1 MAAMSTTEQTR
12 GGRVA
17 PSKAE
22 IDEARALAR
31 EVGLEYVDLD
41 RYPLNAAAASLL
53 PEQLSRRHH
62 ALAVGWKYGTPV
74 VAVGAPDNVLA
85 MDDIRTVVGRDIHA
99 VVACA
104 SQIDAYIE
112 RMYNQGSGP
121 VNGRSA
127 APAAPAPAA
136 KAPAEAPKPA
146 PEAPKPVAEAPKP
159 VAEAP
164 KPVAEAPTPV
174 AEAPKA
180 PAPAAP
186 APASTAK
193 EPATETRPA
202 PPAPP
207 AAAPAAP
214 SASVTPAPPKA
225 PAPAPAPVAGK
236 DATHAPIAAPQPPAP
251 PVASAS
257 TASPPPAPA
266 ASPPPAP
273 AAAAPPAPA
282 PPTAPRSVPAPAP
295 APPPKAA
302 APPPPAP
309 GSSGARG
316 RRSEP
321 APSAKDEPPD
331 FLPVEDDDRG
341 EAAESGGGDG
351 EGPEPALAKVLV
363 ESGQV
368 TPEEMQAALREAS
381 ATGRKLGEILSEL
394 GLVTEEDLIRAMAEE
409 IGLEFIDLNDF
420 AIDLK
425 AIQSIPEVMA
435 KRHQIL
441 AIGYRNGVPII
452 AMANPSN
459 VFAMDDLRT
468 VLGREIVT
476 VVSSPR
482 QITDY
487 ISRMYRHDKEASD
500 AATRAAASQTRADT
514 ATEKVEL
521 TDLHAVNDDAP
532 IVKYVNLILRQALQ
546 ERASDVHIEP
556 TAEDLRVRFRID
568 GVLHEVTR
576 SPKAIQGGVTTRLK
590 VMANLDIAEH
600 RVPQDGR
607 ISLNAGS
614 REVDLRVATLPT
626 VHGEKVVMR
635 ILDKSNAMLDLSDL
649 GFLPDVQTRYKESY
663 RKPYGTILVTGPTG
677 SGKST
682 TLYATL
688 NVLNTPERNLIT
700 VEDPVEYQLPGV
712 NQVQVNNK
720 AGLTFAGALRSILRS
735 DPDIILVGEIRDRE
749 TAVIGIEAALTG
761 HLVLSSLHTNDA
773 AGTPMRLVE
782 MGVEPFLV
790 ASALD
795 CVVAQRLARQLC
807 ENCNEPHDPTAA
819 ELKLFGWEDA
829 DTPPLGKPRFRKA
842 IGCQAC
848 SRTGY
853 KGRIALHELL
863 VVTEEIERSVIHG
876 TSVDDIQR
884 VAVEQGMVPLRHDG
898 LRKAALGL
906 TSLEEVMRV
915 VA

>member
-1 MAAMSTTEQTR
+1 MSTTETR
-12 GGRVA
+12 GGRIA

-41 RYPLNAAAASLL
+41 RYPLNAAASSLL
-53 PEQLSRRHH
+53 PEQLARRDH

-74 VAVGAPDNVLA
+74 IAVAAPDNVLA

-99 VVACA
+99 VVACG

-112 RMYNQGSGP
+112 RMYNQGA
-121 VNGRSA
+121 SA
-127 APAAPAPAA
+127 PQARAAATEAPTEAA
-136 KAPAEAPKPA
+136 KAPSSPADEAAPPASVPIEAAKAAAPPTAPPKAEPA
-146 PEAPKPVAEAPKP
+146 PPPPPPPAPSAA
-159 VAEAP
+159 
-164 KPVAEAPTPV
+164 
-174 AEAPKA
+174 KA
-180 PAPAAP
+180 STPAPAE
-186 APASTAK
+186 AK
-193 EPATETRPA
+193 PH
-202 PPAPP
+202 
-207 AAAPAAP
+207 APAAP
-214 SASVTPAPPKA
+214 SQAAAPPTATSAAAPAPSPVPTAAPAPPAKSA
-225 PAPAPAPVAGK
+225 
-236 DATHAPIAAPQPPAP
+236 ATPQTPPSPQPPAP
-251 PVASAS
+251 AG
-257 TASPPPAPA
+257 T
-266 ASPPPAP
+266 
-273 AAAAPPAPA
+273 
-282 PPTAPRSVPAPAP
+282 
-295 APPPKAA
+295 K
-302 APPPPAP
+302 
-309 GSSGARG
+309 G

-321 APSAKDEPPD
+321 EAAKDRPPE
-331 FLPVEDDDRG
+331 FLPEDSDED
-341 EAAESGGGDG
+341 ELEVTEPESARSSSDGGTQDQT
-351 EGPEPALAKVLV
+351 LAKLLV

-409 IGLEFIDLNDF
+409 IGLEFVDLNDF
-420 AIDLK
+420 SMDLK
-425 AIQSIPEVMA
+425 AIQSIPEAMA

-468 VLGREIVT
+468 VLGRDIVT

-500 AATRAAASQTRADT
+500 AATRAAIGQRQADT
-514 ATEKVEL
+514 ATERVEL
-521 TDLHAVNDDAP
+521 TDLHAVTDDAP

-546 ERASDVHIEP
+546 ERASDIHIEP

-568 GVLHEVTR
+568 GVLHDITR

-590 VMANLDIAEH
+590 VMAELDIAEH

-635 ILDKSNAMLDLSDL
+635 ILDKSNAMLDLGDL
-649 GFLPDVQTRYKESY
+649 GFLPEVQERYKESY

-712 NQVQVNNK
+712 NQLQVNNK
-720 AGLTFAGALRSILRS
+720 AGLTFARALRSILRS
-735 DPDIILVGEIRDRE
+735 DPDIILVGEIRDKE
-749 TAVIGIEAALTG
+749 TATIGIEAALTG

-773 AGTPMRLVE
+773 AGTPQRLVE

-790 ASALD
+790 GSALD

-807 ENCNEPHDPTAA
+807 DNCNEPHEPTAD
-819 ELKLFGWEDA
+819 ELKLFGWDDA
-829 DTPPLGKPRFRKA
+829 DSPPQGKPRFRRA
-842 IGCQAC
+842 VGCQAC

-853 KGRIALHELL
+853 RGRIALHELL
-863 VVTEEIERSVIHG
+863 VVTEEIERCVMHA
-876 TSVDDIQR
+876 TSVDDLQR
-884 VAVEQGMVPLRHDG
+884 VAIDQGMIPLRHDG

-906 TSLEEVMRV
+906 TSLEEVIRV

>member
-1 MAAMSTTEQTR
+1 MSTTETR
-12 GGRVA
+12 GGRIA

-41 RYPLNAAAASLL
+41 RYPLNAAASSLL
-53 PEQLSRRHH
+53 PEQLARRDH

-74 VAVGAPDNVLA
+74 IAVAAPDNVLA

-99 VVACA
+99 VVACG

-112 RMYNQGSGP
+112 RMYNQGA
-121 VNGRSA
+121 SA
-127 APAAPAPAA
+127 PKARAAATEAPTEAA
-136 KAPAEAPKPA
+136 KAPSSPADEAAPPASVPIEAAKAAAPPTAPPKADPA
-146 PEAPKPVAEAPKP
+146 PPPPPPPAPSAA
-159 VAEAP
+159 
-164 KPVAEAPTPV
+164 
-174 AEAPKA
+174 KA
-180 PAPAAP
+180 STPAPAEA
-186 APASTAK
+186 
-193 EPATETRPA
+193 EPH
-202 PPAPP
+202 
-207 AAAPAAP
+207 APAAP
-214 SASVTPAPPKA
+214 SQAAAPPTATSAAAPAPSPVPTAAPAPPAKSA
-225 PAPAPAPVAGK
+225 
-236 DATHAPIAAPQPPAP
+236 ATPQTPPSPQPPAP
-251 PVASAS
+251 AG
-257 TASPPPAPA
+257 T
-266 ASPPPAP
+266 
-273 AAAAPPAPA
+273 
-282 PPTAPRSVPAPAP
+282 
-295 APPPKAA
+295 K
-302 APPPPAP
+302 
-309 GSSGARG
+309 G

-321 APSAKDEPPD
+321 EAAKDRPPE
-331 FLPVEDDDRG
+331 FLPEDSDED
-341 EAAESGGGDG
+341 ELEVTEPESARSSSDGGTQDQT
-351 EGPEPALAKVLV
+351 LAKLLV

-409 IGLEFIDLNDF
+409 IGLEFVDLNDF
-420 AIDLK
+420 SMDLK
-425 AIQSIPEVMA
+425 AIQSIPEAMA

-468 VLGREIVT
+468 VLGRDIVT

-500 AATRAAASQTRADT
+500 AATRAAIGQRQADT
-514 ATEKVEL
+514 ATERVEL
-521 TDLHAVNDDAP
+521 TDLHAVTDDAP

-546 ERASDVHIEP
+546 ERASDIHIEP

-568 GVLHEVTR
+568 GVLHDITR

-590 VMANLDIAEH
+590 VMAELDIAEH

-635 ILDKSNAMLDLSDL
+635 ILDKSNAMLDLGDL
-649 GFLPDVQTRYKESY
+649 GFLPEVQERYKESY

-712 NQVQVNNK
+712 NQLQVNNK
-720 AGLTFAGALRSILRS
+720 AGLTFARALRSILRS
-735 DPDIILVGEIRDRE
+735 DPDIILVGEIRDKE
-749 TAVIGIEAALTG
+749 TATIGIEAALTG

-773 AGTPMRLVE
+773 AGTPQRLVE

-790 ASALD
+790 GSALD

-807 ENCNEPHDPTAA
+807 DNCNEPHEPTAD
-819 ELKLFGWEDA
+819 ELKLFGWDDA
-829 DTPPLGKPRFRKA
+829 DSPPQGKPRFRRA
-842 IGCQAC
+842 VGCQAC

-853 KGRIALHELL
+853 RGRIALHELL
-863 VVTEEIERSVIHG
+863 VVTEEIERCVMHA
-876 TSVDDIQR
+876 TSVDDLQR
-884 VAVEQGMVPLRHDG
+884 VAIDQGMIPLRHDG

-906 TSLEEVMRV
+906 TSLEEVIRV

>member
-1 MAAMSTTEQTR
+1 MSTTETR
-12 GGRVA
+12 GGRIA

-41 RYPLNAAAASLL
+41 RYPLNAAASSLL
-53 PEQLSRRHH
+53 PEQLARRDH

-74 VAVGAPDNVLA
+74 IAVAAPDNVLA

-99 VVACA
+99 VVACG

-112 RMYNQGSGP
+112 RMYNQGA
-121 VNGRSA
+121 SA
-127 APAAPAPAA
+127 PKARAAATEAPTEAA
-136 KAPAEAPKPA
+136 KAPSSPADEAAPPASVPIEAAKAAAPPTAPPKAEPA
-146 PEAPKPVAEAPKP
+146 PPPPPPPAPSAA
-159 VAEAP
+159 
-164 KPVAEAPTPV
+164 
-174 AEAPKA
+174 KA
-180 PAPAAP
+180 STPAPAE
-186 APASTAK
+186 AK
-193 EPATETRPA
+193 PH
-202 PPAPP
+202 
-207 AAAPAAP
+207 APAAP
-214 SASVTPAPPKA
+214 SQAAAPPTATSAAAPAPSPVPTAAPAPPAKSA
-225 PAPAPAPVAGK
+225 
-236 DATHAPIAAPQPPAP
+236 ATPQTPPSPQPPAP
-251 PVASAS
+251 AG
-257 TASPPPAPA
+257 T
-266 ASPPPAP
+266 
-273 AAAAPPAPA
+273 
-282 PPTAPRSVPAPAP
+282 
-295 APPPKAA
+295 K
-302 APPPPAP
+302 
-309 GSSGARG
+309 G

-321 APSAKDEPPD
+321 EAAKDRPPE
-331 FLPVEDDDRG
+331 FLPEDSDED
-341 EAAESGGGDG
+341 ELEVTEPESARSSSDGGTQDQT
-351 EGPEPALAKVLV
+351 LAKLLV

-409 IGLEFIDLNDF
+409 IGLEFVDLNDF
-420 AIDLK
+420 SMDLK
-425 AIQSIPEVMA
+425 AIQSIPEAMA

-452 AMANPSN
+452 ATANPSN

-468 VLGREIVT
+468 VLGRDIVT

-500 AATRAAASQTRADT
+500 AATRAAIGQRQADT
-514 ATEKVEL
+514 ATERVEL
-521 TDLHAVNDDAP
+521 TDLHAVTDDAP

-546 ERASDVHIEP
+546 ERASDIHIEP

-568 GVLHEVTR
+568 GVLHDITR

-590 VMANLDIAEH
+590 VMAELDIAEH

-635 ILDKSNAMLDLSDL
+635 ILDKSNAMLDLGDL
-649 GFLPDVQTRYKESY
+649 GFLPEVQERYKESY

-712 NQVQVNNK
+712 NQLQVNNK
-720 AGLTFAGALRSILRS
+720 AGLTFARALRSILRS
-735 DPDIILVGEIRDRE
+735 DPDIILVGEIRDKE
-749 TAVIGIEAALTG
+749 TATIGIEAALTG

-773 AGTPMRLVE
+773 AGTPQRLVE

-790 ASALD
+790 GSALD

-807 ENCNEPHDPTAA
+807 DNCNEPHEPTAD
-819 ELKLFGWEDA
+819 ELKLFGWDDA
-829 DTPPLGKPRFRKA
+829 DSPPQGKPRFRRA
-842 IGCQAC
+842 VGCQAC

-853 KGRIALHELL
+853 RGRIALHELL
-863 VVTEEIERSVIHG
+863 VVTEEIERCVMHA
-876 TSVDDIQR
+876 TSVDDLQR
-884 VAVEQGMVPLRHDG
+884 VAIDQGMIPLRHDG

-906 TSLEEVMRV
+906 TSLEEVIRV

>member
-1 MAAMSTTEQTR
+1 MSTTETR
-12 GGRVA
+12 GGRIA

-41 RYPLNAAAASLL
+41 RYPLNAAASSLL
-53 PEQLSRRHH
+53 PEQLARRDH

-74 VAVGAPDNVLA
+74 IAVAAPDNVLA

-99 VVACA
+99 VVACG

-112 RMYNQGSGP
+112 RMYNQGA
-121 VNGRSA
+121 SA
-127 APAAPAPAA
+127 PKARAAATEAPTEAA
-136 KAPAEAPKPA
+136 KAPSSPADEAAPPASVPIEAAKAAAPPTAPPKAEPA
-146 PEAPKPVAEAPKP
+146 PPPPPPPAPSAA
-159 VAEAP
+159 
-164 KPVAEAPTPV
+164 
-174 AEAPKA
+174 KA
-180 PAPAAP
+180 STPAPAE
-186 APASTAK
+186 AK
-193 EPATETRPA
+193 PH
-202 PPAPP
+202 
-207 AAAPAAP
+207 APAAP
-214 SASVTPAPPKA
+214 SQAAAPPTATSAAAPAPSPVPTAAPAPPAKSA
-225 PAPAPAPVAGK
+225 
-236 DATHAPIAAPQPPAP
+236 ATPQTPPSPQPPAP
-251 PVASAS
+251 AG
-257 TASPPPAPA
+257 T
-266 ASPPPAP
+266 
-273 AAAAPPAPA
+273 
-282 PPTAPRSVPAPAP
+282 
-295 APPPKAA
+295 K
-302 APPPPAP
+302 
-309 GSSGARG
+309 G

-321 APSAKDEPPD
+321 EAAKDRPPE
-331 FLPVEDDDRG
+331 FLPEDSDED
-341 EAAESGGGDG
+341 ELEVTEPESARSSSDGGTQDQT
-351 EGPEPALAKVLV
+351 LAKLLV

-409 IGLEFIDLNDF
+409 IGLEFVDLNDF
-420 AIDLK
+420 SMDLK
-425 AIQSIPEVMA
+425 AIQSIPEAMA

-468 VLGREIVT
+468 VLGRDIVT

-500 AATRAAASQTRADT
+500 AATRAAIGQRQADT
-514 ATEKVEL
+514 ATERVEL
-521 TDLHAVNDDAP
+521 TDLHAVTDDAP

-546 ERASDVHIEP
+546 ERASDIHIEP

-568 GVLHEVTR
+568 GVLHDITR

-590 VMANLDIAEH
+590 VMAELDIAEH

-635 ILDKSNAMLDLSDL
+635 ILDKSNAMLDLGDL
-649 GFLPDVQTRYKESY
+649 GFLPEVQERYKESY

-712 NQVQVNNK
+712 NQLQVNNK
-720 AGLTFAGALRSILRS
+720 AGLTFARALRSILRS
-735 DPDIILVGEIRDRE
+735 DPDIILVGEIRDKE
-749 TAVIGIEAALTG
+749 TATIGIEAALTG

-773 AGTPMRLVE
+773 AGTPQRLVE

-790 ASALD
+790 GSALD

-807 ENCNEPHDPTAA
+807 DNCNEPHEPTAD
-819 ELKLFGWEDA
+819 ELKLFGWDDA
-829 DTPPLGKPRFRKA
+829 DSPPQGKPRFRRA
-842 IGCQAC
+842 VGCQAC

-853 KGRIALHELL
+853 RGRIALHELL
-863 VVTEEIERSVIHG
+863 VVTEEIERCVMHA
-876 TSVDDIQR
+876 TSVDDLQR
-884 VAVEQGMVPLRHDG
+884 VAIDQGMIPLRHDG

-906 TSLEEVMRV
+906 TSLEEVIRV

>member
-1 MAAMSTTEQTR
+1 MSTTEQAR

-17 PSKAE
+17 PSKLE
-22 IDEARALAR
+22 VDEARALAR

-53 PEQLSRRHH
+53 PEQVARRHH

-74 VAVGAPDNVLA
+74 VAVAAPDNVLG
-85 MDDIRTVVGRDIHA
+85 MDDVKTVVGRDVHA
-99 VVACA
+99 VVACT

-112 RMYNQGSGP
+112 RMYTQGG
-121 VNGRSA
+121 VAGRETPA
-127 APAAPAPAA
+127 HRDKAPAATKAEVAA
-136 KAPAEAPKPA
+136 QAAEAAEAAQVAEAASAAEAAEAAGAVSAAEVAQVAEAAEAAGADAEA
-146 PEAPKPVAEAPKP
+146 PEAPEVFDGAQGLDSEVAEDLPIEDLLARE
-159 VAEAP
+159 VAA
-164 KPVAEAPTPV
+164 ADA
-174 AEAPKA
+174 
-180 PAPAAP
+180 AAP
-186 APASTAK
+186 SDTGAPSGATQS
-193 EPATETRPA
+193 ATETESE
-202 PPAPP
+202 P
-207 AAAPAAP
+207 AADLDLTGP
-214 SASVTPAPPKA
+214 TP
-225 PAPAPAPVAGK
+225 
-236 DATHAPIAAPQPPAP
+236 
-251 PVASAS
+251 
-257 TASPPPAPA
+257 
-266 ASPPPAP
+266 
-273 AAAAPPAPA
+273 
-282 PPTAPRSVPAPAP
+282 
-295 APPPKAA
+295 A
-302 APPPPAP
+302 APPPPRTAAP
-309 GSSGARG
+309 LPPVEAGHPAQRNRHRGHPRGADPAEADPEASSEGSGARG
-316 RRSEP
+316 QAGGTGPAAMSRDAGEP
-321 APSAKDEPPD
+321 
-331 FLPVEDDDRG
+331 DR
-341 EAAESGGGDG
+341 
-351 EGPEPALAKVLV
+351 ALAKVLV
-363 ESGQV
+363 DSGQV
-368 TPEEMQAALREAS
+368 TREEMQAALREAS

-409 IGLEFIDLNDF
+409 AGLEFIDLNDF
-420 AIDLK
+420 SIDLK
-425 AIQSIPEVMA
+425 AIQLLPETMA

-441 AIGYRNGVPII
+441 AVGYRNGSPVI

-468 VLGREIVT
+468 VLGRDIVT

-500 AATRAAASQTRADT
+500 AATRAAASQTKLDT
-514 ATEKVEL
+514 ATERAEL
-521 TDLHAVNDDAP
+521 TDLHAVTDDAP

-546 ERASDVHIEP
+546 ERASDVHVEP
-556 TAEDLRVRFRID
+556 SADDLRIRFRID
-568 GVLHEVTR
+568 GVLHDVTR

-590 VMANLDIAEH
+590 VMADLDIAEH
-600 RVPQDGR
+600 RIPQDGR
-607 ISLNAGS
+607 ISLNAGT

-635 ILDKSNAMLDLSDL
+635 ILDKSNAMLDLGDL
-649 GFLPDVQTRYKESY
+649 GFLPEVQKRYKESY

-688 NVLNTPERNLIT
+688 NDLNSAERNLIT

-749 TAVIGIEAALTG
+749 TAVIAIEAALTG
-761 HLVLSSLHTNDA
+761 HLVLSSLHTNDS

-790 ASALD
+790 ASSLD

-807 ENCNEPHDPTAA
+807 ENCNEPFEPSAA
-819 ELKLFGWEDA
+819 DLKLFGWDDA
-829 DTPPLGKPRFRKA
+829 DTPPQGLARFRRSV
-842 IGCQAC
+842 GCQAC
-848 SRTGY
+848 SNTGY
-853 KGRIALHELL
+853 RGRIALHELL
-863 VVTEEIERSVIHG
+863 LMTEEIERAITHG
-876 TSVDDIQR
+876 SSADDIHR
-884 VAVEQGMVPLRHDG
+884 IAVDQGMIALRHDG

>member
-1 MAAMSTTEQTR
+1 MSTTEQR

-53 PEQLSRRHH
+53 PEQLARRHH

-74 VAVGAPDNVLA
+74 VAVAAPDNVMA
-85 MDDIRTVVGRDIHA
+85 MDDVRTVVGRDIHA
-99 VVACA
+99 VVACS
-104 SQIDAYIE
+104 SQIEAYIE

-121 VNGRSA
+121 VSARAVPSDPPKAPAAAPVAAQPAPAAPAPLAAGAAAPPAAGSAPAPPAAFPAPAAAAAA
-127 APAAPAPAA
+127 APAAPAP
-136 KAPAEAPKPA
+136 PAHSSVPPPPSTSRPAVPA
-146 PEAPKPVAEAPKP
+146 PPSAST
-159 VAEAP
+159 
-164 KPVAEAPTPV
+164 TPV
-174 AEAPKA
+174 ATAPAPPPPRTPAAPPSATAPQRSPA
-180 PAPAAP
+180 PAPAA
-186 APASTAK
+186 AK
-193 EPATETRPA
+193 
-202 PPAPP
+202 
-207 AAAPAAP
+207 
-214 SASVTPAPPKA
+214 TPAPKA
-225 PAPAPAPVAGK
+225 AESAVRGRR
-236 DATHAPIAAPQPPAP
+236 DATEPP
-251 PVASAS
+251 
-257 TASPPPAPA
+257 
-266 ASPPPAP
+266 
-273 AAAAPPAPA
+273 
-282 PPTAPRSVPAPAP
+282 VPAPAP
-295 APPPKAA
+295 SKTAAKGPGGRVDHPPEFIPDDEAIVDESREGDR
-302 APPPPAP
+302 P
-309 GSSGARG
+309 GS
-316 RRSEP
+316 
-321 APSAKDEPPD
+321 
-331 FLPVEDDDRG
+331 G
-341 EAAESGGGDG
+341 EH
-351 EGPEPALAKVLV
+351 ALAKVLV
-363 ESGQV
+363 ETGQV

-409 IGLEFIDLNDF
+409 VGLEFVDLNDF
-420 AIDLK
+420 PIDIK
-425 AIQSIPEVMA
+425 AIGTIPEAMA
-435 KRHQIL
+435 KRHQLL
-441 AIGYRNGVPII
+441 AIGYRNEIPVI

-482 QITDY
+482 QIADY
-487 ISRMYRHDKEASD
+487 VARMYRHDKEASE
-500 AATRAAASQTRADT
+500 AATRAAASQTLQDT
-514 ATEKVEL
+514 ATEKLEL
-521 TDLHAVNDDAP
+521 TDLHAVVDDAP

-556 TAEDLRVRFRID
+556 SADDLRIRFRID
-568 GVLHEVTR
+568 GVLHDITR

-607 ISLNAGS
+607 ISLNAGN
-614 REVDLRVATLPT
+614 RAIDLRVATLPT

-635 ILDKSNAMLDLSDL
+635 ILDKSNAMLDLGDL
-649 GFLPDVQTRYKESY
+649 GFLPEVQERYKASY

-688 NVLNTPERNLIT
+688 NVLNSPERNLIT

-720 AGLTFAGALRSILRS
+720 AGLTFANALRSILRS
-735 DPDIILVGEIRDRE
+735 DPDIILVGEIRDKE
-749 TAVIGIEAALTG
+749 TAVIAIEAAITG

-782 MGVEPFLV
+782 MGIEPFLV

-807 ENCNEPHDPTAA
+807 ENCNETHNPTPA
-819 ELKLFGWEDA
+819 ELKLFGWADDDA
-829 DTPPLGKPRFRKA
+829 PPQGKPRFRKA
-842 IGCQAC
+842 VGCQAC

-853 KGRIALHELL
+853 RGRIALHELL
-863 VVTEEIERSVIHG
+863 VVNEEIERAVIHG
-876 TSVDDIQR
+876 TSVDDIENS
-884 VAVEQGMVPLRHDG
+884 AISQGMVPLRHDG

-906 TSLEEVMRV
+906 TSLEEVIRV

>member
-1 MAAMSTTEQTR
+1 MSTTETR
-12 GGRVA
+12 GGRIA

-41 RYPLNAAAASLL
+41 RYPLNAAASSLL
-53 PEQLSRRHH
+53 PEQLARRDH

-74 VAVGAPDNVLA
+74 IAVAAPDNVLA

-99 VVACA
+99 VVACG

-112 RMYNQGSGP
+112 RMYNQGA
-121 VNGRSA
+121 SA
-127 APAAPAPAA
+127 PKARAAATEAPTEAA
-136 KAPAEAPKPA
+136 KAPSSPADEAAPPASVPIEAAKAAAPPTAPPKAEPA
-146 PEAPKPVAEAPKP
+146 PPPPPPPAPSAA
-159 VAEAP
+159 
-164 KPVAEAPTPV
+164 
-174 AEAPKA
+174 KA
-180 PAPAAP
+180 STPAPAE
-186 APASTAK
+186 AK
-193 EPATETRPA
+193 PH
-202 PPAPP
+202 
-207 AAAPAAP
+207 APAAP
-214 SASVTPAPPKA
+214 SQAAAPPTATSAAAPAPSPVPTAAPAPPAKSA
-225 PAPAPAPVAGK
+225 
-236 DATHAPIAAPQPPAP
+236 ATPQTPPSPQPPAP
-251 PVASAS
+251 AG
-257 TASPPPAPA
+257 T
-266 ASPPPAP
+266 
-273 AAAAPPAPA
+273 
-282 PPTAPRSVPAPAP
+282 
-295 APPPKAA
+295 K
-302 APPPPAP
+302 
-309 GSSGARG
+309 G

-321 APSAKDEPPD
+321 EAAKDRPPE
-331 FLPVEDDDRG
+331 FLPEDSDED
-341 EAAESGGGDG
+341 ELEVTEPESARSSSDGGTQDQT
-351 EGPEPALAKVLV
+351 LAKLLV

-368 TPEEMQAALREAS
+368 TPEEVQAALREAS

-409 IGLEFIDLNDF
+409 IGLEFVDLNDF
-420 AIDLK
+420 SMDLK
-425 AIQSIPEVMA
+425 AIQSIPEAMA

-468 VLGREIVT
+468 VLGRDIVT

-500 AATRAAASQTRADT
+500 AATRAAIGQRQADT
-514 ATEKVEL
+514 ATERVEL
-521 TDLHAVNDDAP
+521 TDLHAVTDDAP

-546 ERASDVHIEP
+546 ERASDIHIEP

-568 GVLHEVTR
+568 GVLHDITR

-590 VMANLDIAEH
+590 VMAELDIAEH

-635 ILDKSNAMLDLSDL
+635 ILDKSNAMLDLGDL
-649 GFLPDVQTRYKESY
+649 GFLPEVQERYKESY

-712 NQVQVNNK
+712 NQLQVNNK
-720 AGLTFAGALRSILRS
+720 AGLTFARALRSILRS
-735 DPDIILVGEIRDRE
+735 DPDIILVGEIRDKE
-749 TAVIGIEAALTG
+749 TATIGIEAALTG

-773 AGTPMRLVE
+773 AGTPQRLVE

-790 ASALD
+790 GSALD

-807 ENCNEPHDPTAA
+807 DNCNEPHEPTAD
-819 ELKLFGWEDA
+819 ELKLFGWDDA
-829 DTPPLGKPRFRKA
+829 DSPPQGKPRFRRA
-842 IGCQAC
+842 VGCQAC

-853 KGRIALHELL
+853 RGRIALHELL
-863 VVTEEIERSVIHG
+863 VVTEEIERCVMHA
-876 TSVDDIQR
+876 TSVDDLQR
-884 VAVEQGMVPLRHDG
+884 VAIDQGMIPLRHDG

-906 TSLEEVMRV
+906 TSLEEVIRV

>member
-1 MAAMSTTEQTR
+1 M
-12 GGRVA
+12 
-17 PSKAE
+17 
-22 IDEARALAR
+22 L
-31 EVGLEYVDLD
+31 VD
-41 RYPLNAAAASLL
+41 
-53 PEQLSRRHH
+53 
-62 ALAVGWKYGTPV
+62 
-74 VAVGAPDNVLA
+74 
-85 MDDIRTVVGRDIHA
+85 
-99 VVACA
+99 
-104 SQIDAYIE
+104 
-112 RMYNQGSGP
+112 
-121 VNGRSA
+121 
-127 APAAPAPAA
+127 
-136 KAPAEAPKPA
+136 
-146 PEAPKPVAEAPKP
+146 
-159 VAEAP
+159 
-164 KPVAEAPTPV
+164 
-174 AEAPKA
+174 
-180 PAPAAP
+180 
-186 APASTAK
+186 
-193 EPATETRPA
+193 
-202 PPAPP
+202 
-207 AAAPAAP
+207 
-214 SASVTPAPPKA
+214 
-225 PAPAPAPVAGK
+225 
-236 DATHAPIAAPQPPAP
+236 
-251 PVASAS
+251 
-257 TASPPPAPA
+257 
-266 ASPPPAP
+266 
-273 AAAAPPAPA
+273 
-282 PPTAPRSVPAPAP
+282 
-295 APPPKAA
+295 
-302 APPPPAP
+302 
-309 GSSGARG
+309 
-316 RRSEP
+316 
-321 APSAKDEPPD
+321 
-331 FLPVEDDDRG
+331 
-341 EAAESGGGDG
+341 
-351 EGPEPALAKVLV
+351 
-363 ESGQV
+363 SGQV
-368 TPEEMQAALREAS
+368 TPEEMQAALREAN

-409 IGLEFIDLNDF
+409 VGLEFIDLNDF

-425 AIQSIPEVMA
+425 AIQSIPEPMA

-441 AIGYRNGVPII
+441 AIGFRNGVPVI

-468 VLGREIVT
+468 VLGRDIVT

-482 QITDY
+482 QITEY

-500 AATRAAASQTRADT
+500 AATSAAAKQTQMDT
-514 ATEKVEL
+514 ATEKIEL
-521 TDLHAVNDDAP
+521 TDLLTVTDDAP

-556 TAEDLRVRFRID
+556 TSDDLRVRFRID
-568 GVLHEVTR
+568 GVLHDITR

-635 ILDKSNAMLDLSDL
+635 ILDKSNAMMDLGEL
-649 GFLPDVQTRYKESY
+649 GFLPEVQNRYKESY
-663 RKPYGTILVTGPTG
+663 RKPYGTILITGPTG

-688 NVLNTPERNLIT
+688 NVLNSPERNLIT

-735 DPDIILVGEIRDRE
+735 DPDIILVGEIRDKE

-790 ASALD
+790 SSALD

-807 ENCNEPHDPTAA
+807 ENCNEEHNPTAE
-819 ELKLFGWEDA
+819 ELRIFGWAESDS
-829 DTPPLGKPRFRKA
+829 PPQGKPRFRKPV
-842 IGCQAC
+842 GCQAC

-863 VVTEEIERSVIHG
+863 VVSEEIERAVMKD
-876 TSVDDIQR
+876 TSVEDIAR
-884 VAVEQGMVPLRHDG
+884 IAIEQGMIPLRHDG

-906 TSLEEVMRV
+906 TSLEEVLRV

>member
-1 MAAMSTTEQTR
+1 
-12 GGRVA
+12 V
-17 PSKAE
+17 
-22 IDEARALAR
+22 
-31 EVGLEYVDLD
+31 
-41 RYPLNAAAASLL
+41 
-53 PEQLSRRHH
+53 
-62 ALAVGWKYGTPV
+62 
-74 VAVGAPDNVLA
+74 
-85 MDDIRTVVGRDIHA
+85 
-99 VVACA
+99 
-104 SQIDAYIE
+104 
-112 RMYNQGSGP
+112 
-121 VNGRSA
+121 
-127 APAAPAPAA
+127 
-136 KAPAEAPKPA
+136 
-146 PEAPKPVAEAPKP
+146 
-159 VAEAP
+159 
-164 KPVAEAPTPV
+164 
-174 AEAPKA
+174 
-180 PAPAAP
+180 
-186 APASTAK
+186 
-193 EPATETRPA
+193 PA
-202 PPAPP
+202 PPAPTIRSRR
-207 AAAPAAP
+207 AE
-214 SASVTPAPPKA
+214 
-225 PAPAPAPVAGK
+225 
-236 DATHAPIAAPQPPAP
+236 AT
-251 PVASAS
+251 
-257 TASPPPAPA
+257 
-266 ASPPPAP
+266 
-273 AAAAPPAPA
+273 AAAA
-282 PPTAPRSVPAPAP
+282 TAAGAGT
-295 APPPKAA
+295 PKDRARDSL
-302 APPPPAP
+302 P
-309 GSSGARG
+309 G
-316 RRSEP
+316 
-321 APSAKDEPPD
+321 
-331 FLPVEDDDRG
+331 RG
-341 EAAESGGGDG
+341 EPEAGPGGGTEG
-351 EGPEPALAKVLV
+351 AGPEPALAKVLV

-368 TPEEMQAALREAS
+368 TPEEMQAALREAN

-409 IGLEFIDLNDF
+409 AGLEFVDLNDF
-420 AIDLK
+420 SIDLK
-425 AIQSIPEVMA
+425 AIQSIPEAMA

-441 AIGYRNGVPII
+441 AIGYRNGVPVI

-468 VLGREIVT
+468 VLGRDIVT

-487 ISRMYRHDKEASD
+487 IQRMYRHDKEASD
-500 AATRAAASQTRADT
+500 AAQRAAQNQTQLDT
-514 ATEKVEL
+514 ATEKIEL
-521 TDLHAVNDDAP
+521 TDLHAVTDDAP

-556 TAEDLRVRFRID
+556 TADDLRIRFRID
-568 GVLHEVTR
+568 GVLHDITR

-649 GFLPDVQTRYKESY
+649 GFLPEVQNRYKESY
-663 RKPYGTILVTGPTG
+663 RKPYGTILITGPTG
-677 SGKST
+677 CGKST

-688 NVLNTPERNLIT
+688 SVLNSPERNLIT

-790 ASALD
+790 SSALD

-807 ENCNEPHDPTAA
+807 DNCNEPHEPTAE
-819 ELKLFGWEDA
+819 ELRIFGWDEA
-829 DTPPLGKPRFRKA
+829 DTPPQGKPRFRKPV
-842 IGCQAC
+842 GCQAC

-853 KGRIALHELL
+853 RGRIALHELL
-863 VVTEEIERSVIHG
+863 VVSEEIERAVMKD
-876 TSVDDIQR
+876 TSVDDIAR
-884 VAVEQGMVPLRHDG
+884 IGIEQGMIPLRHDG

-906 TSLEEVMRV
+906 TSLEEVLRV